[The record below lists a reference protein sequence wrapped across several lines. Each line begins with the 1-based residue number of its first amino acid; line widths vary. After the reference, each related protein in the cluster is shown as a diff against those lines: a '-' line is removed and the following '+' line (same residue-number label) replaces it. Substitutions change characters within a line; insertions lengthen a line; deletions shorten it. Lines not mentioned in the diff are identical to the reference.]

1 MAGGEVLKIFLE
13 FAEIGDLPK
22 TGGTVFEMVGS

>member
-1 MAGGEVLKIFLE
+1 MAGGEVMKIFLG

-22 TGGTVFEMVGS
+22 TGGTVFVMVGS